1 LEEVLSLSKS
11 LFVSDRHT
19 ERRVGGISNLEAIS
33 EAKRFHIYF
42 EFDTK
47 AALTVQSVSNKK
59 FQNFI
64 KGKANLTFLIKHIN
78 HNFRNL
84 LRCT

>member
-33 EAKRFHIYF
+33 EAKRFHIHLK
-42 EFDTK
+42 FDIQ
-47 AALTVQSVSNKK
+47 AALTVQSVCNKK

-64 KGKANLTFLIKHIN
+64 KGKANLTFLIEIIN
-78 HNFRNL
+78 HNIRNL